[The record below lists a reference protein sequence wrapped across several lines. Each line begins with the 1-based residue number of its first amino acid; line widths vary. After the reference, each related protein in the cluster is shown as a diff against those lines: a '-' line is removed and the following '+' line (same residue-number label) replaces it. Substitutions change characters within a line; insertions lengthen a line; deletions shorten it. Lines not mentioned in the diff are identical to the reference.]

1 MTSASSS
8 QEPLGFLRGGGEL
21 GALMRA
27 KDWSTHPLE
36 PPETWTQSIKTAVSL
51 CLNSRF
57 PILLWLGPEL
67 RIVYNNAY
75 IPFLGETKHPAML
88 GAPGR
93 EAWSEIWPAIG
104 PMHDEVRAGRAT
116 WVEDLQFFFAR
127 RLPLEEVYVTFSYSP
142 ILAEDARTLEGVF
155 CVCTETTE
163 RVLGERRLSTLRDLG
178 LRVSEQR
185 TVDAACR
192 KAVEV
197 LDANPLDIPFAAIYL
212 LDEDGATA
220 RRTAGARL
228 PDDPSTFPA
237 VFPLSGHAAHQ
248 PWPLAAVAR
257 TQKAVEV
264 RNLPSRGSAFV
275 APLWPDLVQTA
286 LILPLEMQSQS
297 ALAGFFIVGISPRR
311 VLDADYRSFLAL
323 VAGHIAGGVADARAF
338 ESERRRAEALA
349 DIDRAK
355 TIFFSNVSHEFRTP
369 LTLMISPLEEL
380 LAKPEGELPEDGRVL
395 VTMAHRNS
403 LRLLKLVNVLLDFS
417 RIEAG
422 RAQAAYE
429 PTDLSRFTAELA
441 SNFGSLCERAGLR
454 FDIAC
459 PPLPQPV
466 YVDRDMWEKIV
477 LNLLSNA
484 IKYTF
489 EGGITVR
496 MAATADGVALRVSDT
511 GIGIPTADLPQI
523 FKRFHRIEGQKGR
536 SFEGSGIGLAL
547 VQELVHL
554 HCGTITAES
563 KVGRGTTFTVGLPFG
578 TGSLPA
584 ERVGVLHSQSLTS
597 AQAAAYVE
605 EALRWL
611 PSDDRTDK
619 MPRLPGEVA
628 GAARSKKRARI
639 LLADDNADMRDYL
652 IRLLS
657 AHWDVVAVPDGQEAL
672 EAVRRCRPDLVLS
685 DVMMPRLGGVDLVT
699 ALRRE
704 PKLADVPIILL
715 SARAGEA
722 AQVEG
727 LAAGADDYVIKPFA
741 ARELLAR
748 ANSALALSRQRH
760 DAADRVRRSEAR
772 LRAAVDLVGMT
783 LYSWD
788 PTTDALE
795 WDARLKAMWGL
806 PPEAHVDVDIFL
818 GAIHP
823 DDRPRVEAAIAHCL
837 DPRGDGVYAIEYRV
851 IGIEDGLERWVS
863 THGQTVFDAGRPL
876 GFIGAALDI
885 TARKR
890 AEDGLRESEERFRQF
905 AAHSASVL
913 WIVDVGTMRMEYL
926 SPAYEHIWGE
936 PPDAMLQD
944 WRPHWLGTVHPE
956 DRELASGAMDRV
968 LQGETVDQEYRI
980 VRGNGSVRWIR
991 DTFFAIRSEGGRIR
1005 RVAGIAQDITNH
1017 SGSLIYVINAEEAS
1031 QRELLL
1037 LLRGV
1042 GYDVKAFTSAR
1053 AFLEIAPAL
1062 IPGCV
1067 LLDIRAPET
1076 DGLAIPRELRAR
1088 RIHLPVIVMGSCDG
1102 DIRLAVRAMKAGAVD
1117 FLEVPYERE
1126 ALLAAVASAL
1136 ADIRDTAERSSVA
1149 EIARARIADMSTRER
1164 AVLEGLLAGGTNKT
1178 MARDLGISPRTVENH
1193 RAHVMERLGARTL
1206 PEAVLMAAA
1215 AGLRPPLRT
1224 QGETQEE

>member
-1 MTSASSS
+1 MISASSS

-21 GALMRA
+21 GELMRA
-27 KDWSTHPLE
+27 KDWSAHPLG
-36 PPETWTQSIKTAVSL
+36 PPETWAQSIKTAVSL

-67 RIVYNNAY
+67 RIVYNDAY

-93 EAWSEIWPAIG
+93 AAWSEIWPAIG

-127 RLPLEEVYVTFSYSP
+127 QLPLEEVYVTFSYSP
-142 ILAEDARTLEGVF
+142 ILAEDARTVEGVF

-185 TVDAACR
+185 AVDAACR

-212 LDEDGATA
+212 LDEDGPTA
-220 RRTAGARL
+220 RRIAGARL

-237 VFPLSGHAAHQ
+237 VFPLSGHTA

-264 RNLPSRGSAFV
+264 RNLPSRGSTFV

-286 LILPLEMQSQS
+286 LVLPLEMQSQS
-297 ALAGFFIVGISPRR
+297 TLAGFFIVGISPRR
-311 VLDADYRSFLAL
+311 VLDADYCSFLAL
-323 VAGHIAGGVADARAF
+323 VARHIAGGVADARAF
-338 ESERRRAEALA
+338 ESERRRAEALE

-355 TIFFSNVSHEFRTP
+355 TAFFSNVSHEFRTP

-380 LAKPEGELPEDGRVL
+380 LAKPEGELPADGRVL
-395 VTMAHRNS
+395 ATMAHRNS

-441 SNFGSLCERAGLR
+441 SNFCSICERAGLR

-459 PPLPQPV
+459 PPFPQPV

-496 MAATADGVALRVSDT
+496 MTATADGVALRVSDT
-511 GIGIPTADLPQI
+511 GIGIPTADLPQV

-563 KVGRGTTFTVGLPFG
+563 KVGRGTTFTVALPFG
-578 TGSLPA
+578 TDPLPA
-584 ERVGVLHSQSLTS
+584 ERVGAPHSLTS
-597 AQAAAYVE
+597 ARSAAYVE

-611 PSDDRTDK
+611 PNDDRADK

-657 AHWDVVAVPDGQEAL
+657 AHWDVAAVPDGQEAL
-672 EAVRRCRPDLVLS
+672 ESARQRTPDLVLS
-685 DVMMPRLGGVDLVT
+685 DVMMPRLSGVDLVT

-715 SARAGEA
+715 SARAGAE

-748 ANSALALSRQRH
+748 VNSALALSRQRH

-788 PTTDALE
+788 PMTDALE

-806 PPEAHVDVDIFL
+806 PPKAHVDMDIFL

-823 DDRPRVEAAIAHCL
+823 DDRPRVVAAIAHCR
-837 DPRGDGVYAIEYRV
+837 DPRGDGVYAIAYRV
-851 IGIEDGLERWVS
+851 IGIEDGVERWVS
-863 THGQTVFDAGRPL
+863 THGQTVFDAGRPV

-890 AEDGLRESEERFRQF
+890 AEEDLRESEERFRQF
-905 AAHSASVL
+905 AAHSTSVI
-913 WIVDVGTMRMEYL
+913 WIVDVRTMRMEYL
-926 SPAYEHIWGE
+926 SPAYEHVWGE

-944 WRPHWLGTVHPE
+944 WRHHWLETVHPE
-956 DRELASGAMDRV
+956 DRELASGAMDRA

-991 DTFFAIRSEGGRIR
+991 DTFFAIRGEGGRIR
-1005 RVAGIAQDITNH
+1005 RVAGLAQDITNH
-1017 SGSLIYVINAEEAS
+1017 SSSLIYVVDAEEAAH
-1031 QRELLL
+1031 RELPL

-1042 GYDVKAFTSAR
+1042 GYDVKVFASAR
-1053 AFLEIAPAL
+1053 AFLEMAPAL

-1076 DGLAIPRELRAR
+1076 GGLAVPRELRVR

-1102 DIRLAVRAMKAGAVD
+1102 DISLAVRAMKAGAVD

-1149 EIARARIADMSTRER
+1149 EIARTRIADMSTRER

-1178 MARDLGISPRTVENH
+1178 MARDLGISPRTVEIH

-1224 QGETQEE
+1224 QDEAHEE